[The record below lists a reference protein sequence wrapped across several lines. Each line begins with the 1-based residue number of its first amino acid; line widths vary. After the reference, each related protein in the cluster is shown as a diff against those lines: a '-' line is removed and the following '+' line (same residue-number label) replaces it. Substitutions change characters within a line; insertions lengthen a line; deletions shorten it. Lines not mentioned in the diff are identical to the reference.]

1 MLGKI
6 IKLAVLAGAAFVA
19 GGYTQKTGGTY
30 DKVEAFGKDMFD
42 KGKRLWN
49 KFTKKAEETVEE
61 VKEKVEEAVSEEK
74 PAEEE

>member
-42 KGKRLWN
+42 KGKKLWN

-61 VKEKVEEAVSEEK
+61 VKETVDEAATEEK